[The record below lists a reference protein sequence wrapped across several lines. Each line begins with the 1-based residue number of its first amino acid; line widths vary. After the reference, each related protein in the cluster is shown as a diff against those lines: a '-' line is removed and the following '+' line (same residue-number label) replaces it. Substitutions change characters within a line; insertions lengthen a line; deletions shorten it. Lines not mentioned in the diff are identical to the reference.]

1 MMISKYLESKNNIL
15 YLKSQYNIMK
25 TFKNK
30 KINKS
35 LSKFCVLIHGGAGD
49 ISKNIDDKS
58 YYAALESIINNIY
71 KFIKTNSNITA
82 VDICEFAVKLFED
95 NPLFN
100 AGKGSVSTDK
110 KTYELEAA
118 IMDGKTLKCG
128 SVSLIQRVKNPISVA
143 RLVMDKTNHN
153 YIIGEAAENIA
164 KQNGLTMVNNSYF
177 STGVKTDR
185 IVSDKNSKVGTSGAV
200 CLYKGTLAAATST
213 GGITNKMSG
222 RVGDTPIIGA
232 GTYANN
238 DTCAVSATGWGEEFM
253 RRVAAYDIAARI
265 KYAGKDLITACHDSV
280 FNYLPSGSG
289 GIIAVDKQGNFSM
302 DHNSSGMFRGIIQ
315 NSKNIGYNITAKI
328 GIWDDMIPVEL
339 SKTEN
344 KAKNPRYLNKTRRH
358 KRIIKGYLA
367 SNQ

>member
-1 MMISKYLESKNNIL
+1 
-15 YLKSQYNIMK
+15 MK

-30 KINKS
+30 KINKF
-35 LSKFCVLIHGGAGD
+35 LSKFCILIHGGAGD

-71 KFIKTNSNITA
+71 KFIKTSPNITA

-95 NPLFN
+95 NSLFN
-100 AGKGSVSTDK
+100 SGKGAVSTDK
-110 KTYELEAA
+110 STYELEAA

-143 RLVMDKTNHN
+143 RLVMDKTNYN
-153 YIIGEAAENIA
+153 YIIGEAAENLA

-177 STGVKTDR
+177 STGVKVDR

-222 RVGDTPIIGA
+222 RVGDSPIIGA

-315 NSKNIGYNITAKI
+315 NSKNIGDNITAKI
-328 GIWDDMIPVEL
+328 GIWDDMIPVQL

-344 KAKNPRYLNKTRRH
+344 QTKNPRYLNRTRRN
-358 KRIIKGYLA
+358 KRLIKGYST